1 MENIKREELI
11 SAYLDGEL
19 DAIEA
24 ARTEQWIAEDPR
36 AKKLFDDL
44 KLMQDA
50 IHQLPRHPLESD
62 LTRGVLDQI
71 VDQSVVSESHQPDPF
86 IAASYCEDSAV
97 TERSLNLATDFS
109 RDSSEFHQAVSAN
122 SPATQSPQGV
132 HRRIYLWPAI
142 AVAVAL
148 LLMIFSRSDQTE
160 KDAMVVR
167 TDASVNSKMLP
178 PHQAAVES
186 MEISALELGVEAE
199 ADKKQITNQRPAGEQ
214 LARATQN
221 YQSFNR
227 VAPRKKT
234 AQYKALN
241 RLPTYIFGVA
251 PSLDLARQLEDFTKD
266 DRQIR
271 LIKLGMS
278 EKSESSHH
286 IFELSGDAEAIH
298 KVTESLKNTQGIT
311 LASIKMSFREDEDI
325 EKQSATSQRSLHEL
339 KEELDPFEIE
349 EAIIQTVPSSI
360 RMIFVVPS
368 S

>member
-1 MENIKREELI
+1 
-11 SAYLDGEL
+11 
-19 DAIEA
+19 
-24 ARTEQWIAEDPR
+24 
-36 AKKLFDDL
+36 
-44 KLMQDA
+44 
-50 IHQLPRHPLESD
+50 
-62 LTRGVLDQI
+62 
-71 VDQSVVSESHQPDPF
+71 
-86 IAASYCEDSAV
+86 
-97 TERSLNLATDFS
+97 
-109 RDSSEFHQAVSAN
+109 
-122 SPATQSPQGV
+122 
-132 HRRIYLWPAI
+132 
-142 AVAVAL
+142 
-148 LLMIFSRSDQTE
+148 
-160 KDAMVVR
+160 
-167 TDASVNSKMLP
+167 MLP

-234 AQYKALN
+234 AQDKSIN

-251 PSLDLARQLEDFTKD
+251 PSLDPTRQLEDLTKD

-278 EKSESSHH
+278 EKSESRHH
-286 IFELSGDAEAIH
+286 IFELSGAAEAIH